1 MEAIIE
7 SVDEFYS
14 ENLAQDVT
22 RGMREAAS
30 RGFWV
35 ASRPPYGY
43 KRVKVADG
51 GKERPTLILNPPVD
65 DLVRRIFD
73 MAVNGKSVLDITRTL
88 NDEGIPTTTDKP
100 WLKTTVHRLL
110 TNEAYTGTLVWGQNA
125 KEGAAPVRVNDAFP
139 AIVTRDEFQ

>member
-14 ENLAQDVT
+14 ENLAQEVT
-22 RGMREAAS
+22 RGMREAAA

-51 GKERPTLILNPPVD
+51 GKERPTLVLNPPVD
-65 DLVRRIFD
+65 EIVCRIFD
-73 MAVNGKSVLDITRTL
+73 MASSGQSVLDITRTL
-88 NDEGIPTTTDKP
+88 NSEGIPEARDNP
-100 WLKTTVHRLL
+100 WI
-110 TNEAYTGTLVWGQNA
+110 
-125 KEGAAPVRVNDAFP
+125 DA
-139 AIVTRDEFQ
+139 TSTS